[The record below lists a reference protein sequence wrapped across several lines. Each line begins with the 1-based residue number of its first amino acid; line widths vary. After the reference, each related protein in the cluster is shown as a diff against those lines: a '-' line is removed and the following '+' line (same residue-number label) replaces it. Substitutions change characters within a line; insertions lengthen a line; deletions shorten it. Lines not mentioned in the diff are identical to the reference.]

1 MFFPPNVTPLIQP
14 MDQNAIK
21 ITKLYYR
28 TSLLAMMAAKNSDLV
43 SSMKTVTLKDAVTFL
58 EIAWNKVS
66 TDTMAKCWKNLLSF
80 TESEEDPEENVPLSI
95 LKANMDSELQLLM
108 TRAVDV
114 LNELNPQ
121 VDYTVP
127 SIEEWNQD
135 ILLDDVTGSGPN
147 EELEVSDDDAYDV
160 HENLQTVKPS
170 EAIEI
175 FNRALDWAGCENVSQ
190 DDLNLLRRLRV
201 KAVFQLLERKKQQK
215 KITDFF

>member
-21 ITKLYYR
+21 ITKLYYK

-135 ILLDDVTGSGPN
+135 ILFDDVTGSGPN

-190 DDLNLLRRLRV
+190 DDLNVLRRLME
-201 KAVFQLLERKKQQK
+201 KAVFQLSERKKQQK

>member
-21 ITKLYYR
+21 ITKLYYK

-66 TDTMAKCWKNLLSF
+66 TDTMAKFWKNLLSF

-135 ILLDDVTGSGPN
+135 ILFDDVTGSGPN

>member
-1 MFFPPNVTPLIQP
+1 M
-14 MDQNAIK
+14 
-21 ITKLYYR
+21 
-28 TSLLAMMAAKNSDLV
+28 
-43 SSMKTVTLKDAVTFL
+43 
-58 EIAWNKVS
+58 
-66 TDTMAKCWKNLLSF
+66 
-80 TESEEDPEENVPLSI
+80 
-95 LKANMDSELQLLM
+95 
-108 TRAVDV
+108 
-114 LNELNPQ
+114 
-121 VDYTVP
+121 P

-190 DDLNLLRRLRV
+190 DDLNVLRRLRE

>member
-1 MFFPPNVTPLIQP
+1 M
-14 MDQNAIK
+14 
-21 ITKLYYR
+21 
-28 TSLLAMMAAKNSDLV
+28 
-43 SSMKTVTLKDAVTFL
+43 
-58 EIAWNKVS
+58 
-66 TDTMAKCWKNLLSF
+66 
-80 TESEEDPEENVPLSI
+80 
-95 LKANMDSELQLLM
+95 
-108 TRAVDV
+108 
-114 LNELNPQ
+114 
-121 VDYTVP
+121 P

-175 FNRALDWAGCENVSQ
+175 FNRGLDWAGCENVSQ
-190 DDLNLLRRLRV
+190 DDLNVLRRLRE

>member
-121 VDYTVP
+121 VCRF
-127 SIEEWNQD
+127 S
-135 ILLDDVTGSGPN
+135 
-147 EELEVSDDDAYDV
+147 
-160 HENLQTVKPS
+160 
-170 EAIEI
+170 
-175 FNRALDWAGCENVSQ
+175 
-190 DDLNLLRRLRV
+190 
-201 KAVFQLLERKKQQK
+201 
-215 KITDFF
+215 